1 MLTSLL
7 VLRVEEVAEPE
18 LVSFVLWLILSLL
31 RLELS
36 LLGANESASVEVL
49 LSRMVGR
56 LSPVV
61 LELAELVAVWESL
74 LTLCGGV

>member
-61 LELAELVAVWESL
+61 LELAELVSVWESL